1 MKIHFGSSAMA
12 ELMVQLSRETVSPV
26 LRPIAPEARRRRSF
40 FTALAKAT
48 NRPVGLAA
56 ILRRRDR
63 VDPTVWG
70 IDGRAAVS
78 LMVAGA
84 TIEDAATVCRAA
96 EENRLWGMGYGSPH
110 SIPATV
116 LLTLVEWGHGPGSAE
131 WASLM
136 SLDWNWSDKALQR
149 RDGRLHPDWRHRAK
163 EAIAA
168 EAIGPTLWNRDRPA
182 AICRLSRRLRAHG
195 VRPEEA
201 RLRAIAVVTKTY
213 GASRMPL
220 WKLRE
225 VVGSPRSQWWARGIE
240 APRLKGLPS
249 PAGLPGKPLKALVAL
264 AGQQELALS
273 EQTFANVVRALQV
286 WGPLA
291 QAMANHLGVHDAAQV
306 VGGDQPLP
314 DGWATYRETYRSWFT
329 ANADRALIAARR
341 AIAHLQLGETLLH
354 PSEMAAL
361 ETVAHLTPWEIDL
374 LGRAKAVE
382 RESIP
387 PVKAELQGLTL
398 RSLNRGDA
406 LCMQLG
412 ELTHCCMHRGGAAES
427 CLRHGTTNPDG
438 GFWVVFS
445 ATGKVIAQSWVWR
458 REAVLVVDNIE
469 AVRTTQGEH
478 ERLLPLYQM
487 AANAMIGRLGIEV
500 VRVGVGYSDIELPL
514 PEANQVQ
521 PPTGVYTDILSG
533 IRHLAGVTDLPGEWV
548 W

>member
-1 MKIHFGSSAMA
+1 MRISFGSSAMA
-12 ELMVQLSRETVSPV
+12 ELMVQLSRETVSPTR
-26 LRPIAPEARRRRSF
+26 RPLSPEARRRRSF
-40 FTALAKAT
+40 FAALARAIH
-48 NRPVGLAA
+48 RPVGLAA
-56 ILRRRDR
+56 ILRRRR
-63 VDPTVWG
+63 TDPTVWG
-70 IDGRAAVS
+70 VDGRAANA

-84 TIEDAATVCRAA
+84 TVEDAAIVCRAA
-96 EENRLWGMGYGSPH
+96 EENRLWVGYGSPH
-110 SIPATV
+110 SIPAPV
-116 LLTLVEWGHGPGSAE
+116 LLTLVEWGHGPGSTE
-131 WASLM
+131 WAALV

-163 EAIAA
+163 EAMSAK
-168 EAIGPTLWNRDRPA
+168 AIIRTLWDVSRPIA
-182 AICRLSRRLRAHG
+182 SDICRLSRRLRAHG
-195 VRPEEA
+195 VKPEEA
-201 RLRAIAVVTKTY
+201 RLRAIAVVTEIP
-213 GASRMPL
+213 GASKMPL
-220 WKLRE
+220 WRLRE
-225 VVGSPRSQWWARGIE
+225 TVGSPRSQWWARGIE

-249 PAGLPGKPLKALVAL
+249 PAGLPGNPLKALVAL
-264 AGQQELALS
+264 AEQQALALT
-273 EQTFANVVRALQV
+273 EQTFANVIRAFQV

-291 QAMANHLGVHDAAQV
+291 VVMASHLGVHDAAQV
-306 VGGDQPLP
+306 GGNQPLP
-314 DGWATYRETYRSWFT
+314 EGWATYRETHRKWW
-329 ANADRALIAARR
+329 ADNADQALIAAGR
-341 AIAHLQLGETLLH
+341 AVAHLQLGETLLH
-354 PSEMAAL
+354 PSEMVAL
-361 ETVAHLTPWEIDL
+361 ERVAHLTPWEIDL
-374 LGRAKAVE
+374 LDRAKAVE

-458 REAVLVVDNIE
+458 SDRVLVVDNIE

-521 PPTGVYTDILSG
+521 PPPGVYTDILSG
-533 IRHLAGVTDLPGEWV
+533 IRHLAGVRDLPGEWV